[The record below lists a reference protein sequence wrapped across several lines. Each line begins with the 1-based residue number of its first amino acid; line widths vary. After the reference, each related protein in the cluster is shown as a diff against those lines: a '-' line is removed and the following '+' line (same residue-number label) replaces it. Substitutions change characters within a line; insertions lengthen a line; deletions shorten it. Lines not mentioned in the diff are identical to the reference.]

1 MATSH
6 PSGPALRSVPIT
18 KADSDFDYCVS
29 IYVGTGGDV
38 TGRLVNDTADRTWK
52 NVPSGHTLAFAFKR
66 VATATT
72 AADIVGLYR

>member
-18 KADSDFDYCVS
+18 KADSDFDACVS
-29 IYVGTGGDV
+29 LHVGTGGDV
-38 TGRLVNDTADRTWK
+38 VGRLVGDTVDRTFK
-52 NVPSGHTLAFAFKR
+52 NVPSGATLPYSFKR